1 MAFGK
6 EIQTML
12 QNQAISL
19 KCESDNTLATSL
31 FSYTFPKLAATALAQ
46 AWLLPPTA
54 STTAAS
60 TTTVLTVVGSA
71 AVSLWPADP

>member
-1 MAFGK
+1 
-6 EIQTML
+6 ML

-19 KCESDNTLATSL
+19 KCVSDNTATSL

-60 TTTVLTVVGSA
+60 TTTVLTAVGS